1 MDPRKKD
8 LERLTGPHLTL
19 IPITNRRSDTEHPRD
34 AKDRMLDVELTAL
47 LPAFDVCVGLGGAAG
62 AAGGRDGHGVARAG
76 AGAPPLEELVLRVR
90 LLPLRCHVDQHTLD
104 FLAAFFAL
112 AAASASAPSHVANN
126 KAAAPAPEAFFQSV
140 HVRRVKLKLDTQTR
154 PLDVREVQRG
164 NYAELLNLCPLKG
177 VKLELAPVQ
186 LRGSSGW
193 GAVLEGVR
201 DSWLRDVTQKQ
212 MHRILMGPSAIRSV
226 FNVGAGMADL
236 VLIPLREY
244 RKDGRLL
251 RGLRKGAVRC
261 LRNITI
267 EALNASVGLTKV
279 VATTLNDLVS
289 DAPLALTAGPHGAAG
304 GGGGGVAGTGA
315 MMMMPSGG
323 GVGSGG
329 SGVGGGV
336 GGRRLIEPGPQPR
349 GVRDGL
355 EHAYDSLSR
364 GLNSAAHTII
374 AIPIQELER
383 SGPRGSVR
391 AVFRALPIAVVRPV
405 AGATEALSI
414 TLLGVRNKIDPTARR
429 EEEELWRTG

>member
-1 MDPRKKD
+1 
-8 LERLTGPHLTL
+8 
-19 IPITNRRSDTEHPRD
+19 
-34 AKDRMLDVELTAL
+34 MLDLELTAL
-47 LPAFDVCVGLGGAAG
+47 LPTYDACVGQGNG
-62 AAGGRDGHGVARAG
+62 AG
-76 AGAPPLEELVLRVR
+76 AGTGTGGSTGPPMEELVLRAR
-90 LLPLRCHVDQHTLD
+90 LLPLRGHVDQHTLD
-104 FLAAFFAL
+104 FLAAFFTL
-112 AAASASAPSHVANN
+112 AAASASAPASTS
-126 KAAAPAPEAFFQSV
+126 KAAPPAAEAFFQSV
-140 HVRRVKLKLDTQTR
+140 LVRRVKLKLDTQTR
-154 PLDVREVQRG
+154 ALDVREVQRG

-177 VKLELAPVQ
+177 VKLELAPVH
-186 LRGSSGW
+186 LRGASGW
-193 GAVLEGVR
+193 AAVLDGVR
-201 DSWLRDVTQKQ
+201 ESWLRDVTQKQ

-244 RKDGRLL
+244 KKDGRLL
-251 RGLRKGAVRC
+251 RGLKKGAVHC

-289 DAPLALTAGPHGAAG
+289 DAPALAG
-304 GGGGGVAGTGA
+304 GGMLPAHAGGIAGGGMMGAGGA
-315 MMMMPSGG
+315 MVVSGASGG
-323 GVGSGG
+323 L
-329 SGVGGGV
+329 

-364 GLNSAAHTII
+364 GLTSAAHTII

-405 AGATEALSI
+405 AGASEALSI

-429 EEEELWRTG
+429 EEEELWRV

>member
-1 MDPRKKD
+1 
-8 LERLTGPHLTL
+8 
-19 IPITNRRSDTEHPRD
+19 
-34 AKDRMLDVELTAL
+34 MLDLELTAL
-47 LPAFDVCVGLGGAAG
+47 LPTYDACVGLENGGHSNSSSS
-62 AAGGRDGHGVARAG
+62 GHQVQG
-76 AGAPPLEELVLRVR
+76 PPMEELVLRAR

-104 FLAAFFAL
+104 FLAAFFTL
-112 AAASASAPSHVANN
+112 AAASASAPPHAA
-126 KAAAPAPEAFFQSV
+126 KAAAPAAEAFFQSV
-140 HVRRVKLKLDTQTR
+140 HVRRVKVKLDTQTR

-164 NYAELLNLCPLKG
+164 NYAELLNLCPLRG
-177 VKLELAPVQ
+177 VKLELAPVH
-186 LRGSSGW
+186 LRGASGW
-193 GAVLEGVR
+193 AAVLDGVR

-244 RKDGRLL
+244 KKDGRLL
-251 RGLRKGAVRC
+251 RGLKKGAVRC

-289 DAPLALTAGPHGAAG
+289 DAPPALLPGMRGGGHGDGAG
-304 GGGGGVAGTGA
+304 GGGGGGLV
-315 MMMMPSGG
+315 
-323 GVGSGG
+323 GVG
-329 SGVGGGV
+329 VGGV

-429 EEEELWRTG
+429 EEEELWRVG

>member
-1 MDPRKKD
+1 
-8 LERLTGPHLTL
+8 
-19 IPITNRRSDTEHPRD
+19 
-34 AKDRMLDVELTAL
+34 
-47 LPAFDVCVGLGGAAG
+47 
-62 AAGGRDGHGVARAG
+62 
-76 AGAPPLEELVLRVR
+76 
-90 LLPLRCHVDQHTLD
+90 VDQHTLD
-104 FLAAFFAL
+104 FLAAFFTL
-112 AAASASAPSHVANN
+112 AAASASATTAQGSNATS
-126 KAAAPAPEAFFQSV
+126 KAAPPAAEAFFQSV
-140 HVRRVKLKLDTQTR
+140 LVRRVKLKLDTQTR
-154 PLDVREVQRG
+154 ALDVREVQRG

-177 VKLELAPVQ
+177 VKLELAPVH
-186 LRGSSGW
+186 LRGASGW
-193 GAVLEGVR
+193 AAVLDGVR
-201 DSWLRDVTQKQ
+201 ESWLRDVTQKQ

-244 RKDGRLL
+244 KKDGRLL
-251 RGLRKGAVRC
+251 RGLKKGAVRC

-289 DAPLALTAGPHGAAG
+289 DAPALPPSHAG
-304 GGGGGVAGTGA
+304 GMTGGGLGGAGGA
-315 MMMMPSGG
+315 MVVGG
-323 GVGSGG
+323 GA
-329 SGVGGGV
+329 GGGV

-405 AGATEALSI
+405 AGASEALSI

-429 EEEELWRTG
+429 EEEELWRV